1 VPAYKTKQNIIL
13 YNFIDLIKSW
23 SVASKAKYLYSLL
36 PTLKSEGIKS
46 QSIEL
51 AKKIGSKSHQ
61 LYN

>member
-1 VPAYKTKQNIIL
+1 
-13 YNFIDLIKSW
+13 
-23 SVASKAKYLYSLL
+23 L

-61 LYN
+61 LYNWFIFKHPFNNIILRLVIKTTG